1 MKKKDYKKKL
11 EKEKKD
17 LRDYNEKNEGI
28 NTKTFIYIT
37 IGVVGFILL
46 MFVFTKIKT
55 GEWNIF
61 TKENSFKYGAEIQN
75 TKILCGSVLN
85 REDSEYYVLG
95 FNMQDDNASLYESI
109 VEKYN
114 GSKDKLPLYKLDLSN
129 SRNNICKSDTLN
141 ITSDITTLKLVTPT
155 LIKVK
160 DGKIIENYT
169 NYDSIKNHLFS
180 YVD

>member
-11 EKEKKD
+11 EKEKRDLKD
-17 LRDYNEKNEGI
+17 YREKNEGI

-37 IGVVGFILL
+37 IGVVGFVLL

-61 TKENSFKYGAEIQN
+61 TKENAFKYSAEIQN
-75 TKILCGSVLN
+75 TKILCGSILN
-85 REDSEYYVLG
+85 REDNEYYVLACDI
-95 FNMQDDNASLYESI
+95 NADDVSLYETVI
-109 VEKYN
+109 ERYKG
-114 GSKDKLPLYKLDLSN
+114 GSKTLPLYKLDLGN
-129 SRNNICKSDTLN
+129 SRNNICKGDTLN
-141 ITSDITTLKLVTPT
+141 ITGDVTTLKLTVPT